1 MNRMQKLGWTAALA
15 AASVALATAAGAADL
30 PTRKSPP
37 PPMVPV
43 APPFS
48 WTGFYVGAT
57 VGGVWGTGTASANAT
72 YNGHVLGS
80 AYIPTSLGNGSSGWL
95 GGGEVGYNYQMGS
108 AVVGVEDDLQWVTN
122 SKSATYTGATL
133 GPPINGNL
141 TTTLSSRLN
150 WLGTTRLRL
159 GFSPM
164 PDNHLLLYVDGGLA
178 YGGGS
183 ASINSIAPNGDTFY
197 GSNGATQVGWA
208 VGAGAE
214 YALTYNWTIKAE
226 YLYYDLGTYN
236 YYTTGSGPVASNLTF
251 NAKVNPEGSIARV
264 GVNYKF

>member
-72 YNGHVLGS
+72 YNGQVLGS

-150 WLGTTRLRL
+150 LARHDPSAPRLLADARQPSAALRRRRSRLRRRL
-159 GFSPM
+159 GLDQLDRSERR
-164 PDNHLLLYVDGGLA
+164 HLLRLQWRDPGGL
-178 YGGGS
+178 GGG
-183 ASINSIAPNGDTFY
+183 
-197 GSNGATQVGWA
+197 V
-208 VGAGAE
+208 GAE